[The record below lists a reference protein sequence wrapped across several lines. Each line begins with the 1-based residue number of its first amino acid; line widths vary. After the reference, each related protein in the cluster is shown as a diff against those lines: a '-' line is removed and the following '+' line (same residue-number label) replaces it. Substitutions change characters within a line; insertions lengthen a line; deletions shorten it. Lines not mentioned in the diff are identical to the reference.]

1 MRHFAVS
8 AEFPIADSCHFQVA
22 KATNNWHSGST
33 PFRRFLRAIYEAV
46 QLCYQ
51 IGMAGVFNE
60 ILPAE
65 LEYRIMKL
73 VIAIIQPTKLRAVK
87 QALIHTGVE
96 RITICDSQEFAKHV
110 ERDPIYRGLEYR
122 TNILRKITIEIAVNE
137 DYLERTLHVIEH
149 VAKTGSRG
157 TDGDGKI
164 FVLNMED
171 VIQIGPETRGPGAI

>member
-1 MRHFAVS
+1 MLSNRDCQFFSIVR
-8 AEFPIADSCHFQVA
+8 PADME
-22 KATNNWHSGST
+22 N
-33 PFRRFLRAIYEAV
+33 
-46 QLCYQ
+46 
-51 IGMAGVFNE
+51 
-60 ILPAE
+60 
-65 LEYRIMKL
+65 RIVKL

-87 QALIHTGVE
+87 QALLHTGVE

-110 ERDPIYRGLEYR
+110 EREPIYRGLEYR
-122 TNILRKITIEIAVNE
+122 TDILRKITLEIAVNE
-137 DYLERTLHVIEH
+137 DYLERTLQVIEH